1 MFNKKH
7 IYSTVISLGLLLG
20 TSQITVAQT
29 PETKPESPSQFQS
42 IEQPLPLKIGVTLG
56 GLALIGVEMWW
67 FLFSKTKAQ
76 QAQTHHGL
84 QELAITV
91 DGGYTPDR
99 IVVQA
104 GKPVRLN
111 FFRKDPSSCLEKV
124 LLPDFHKAA
133 DLVLNQTT
141 SLEFTPQQPGS
152 YTFHCGMNMFRGV
165 VEVQGL
171 TDRVMPPSNHNGHVA
186 VPGKPVVKALS
197 AQLHQGIQEMDI
209 KVDKGY
215 EPQRIVVQ
223 AGLPVRLNFFRQDP
237 NNCLATVLLPDFE
250 IAVDLPLH
258 QITSVEFTPQYPGEY
273 RFTCGMEMFYGI
285 VEVQSAAFVTTSNNA
300 NSYSS

>member
-20 TSQITVAQT
+20 TSQITVAKT
-29 PETKPESPSQFQS
+29 PKPESPSQFQP

-67 FLFSKTKAQ
+67 FLFSKTKVQ

-84 QELAITV
+84 QELTITV

-124 LLPDFHKAA
+124 LLPDFHKAV

-141 SLEFTPQQPGS
+141 PVEFTPQQPGN

-165 VEVQGL
+165 VEVQDA
-171 TDRVMPPSNHNGHVA
+171 TDRAMPTSNHNGHVA
-186 VPGKPVVKALS
+186 VPEKPA
-197 AQLHQGIQEMDI
+197 
-209 KVDKGY
+209 
-215 EPQRIVVQ
+215 
-223 AGLPVRLNFFRQDP
+223 
-237 NNCLATVLLPDFE
+237 
-250 IAVDLPLH
+250 
-258 QITSVEFTPQYPGEY
+258 ITT
-273 RFTCGMEMFYGI
+273 
-285 VEVQSAAFVTTSNNA
+285 
-300 NSYSS
+300 